1 MFTFPQTPLKFMIQ
15 TPKHTDMGNTYK
27 LQNEVDLDVTTS
39 KAAG

>member
-1 MFTFPQTPLKFMIQ
+1 MFTFPQTPLKALTQ
-15 TPKHTDMGNTYK
+15 TPKLTDMSNTYK